1 MKLSAAVLTPV
12 SLGLFAFSMGGTKEE
27 IIRLQSDV
35 LQLSNQIRL
44 LQKSNDETG
53 SVFKSLLEQLNDQV
67 AQMSL
72 ATDELHRTM
81 QDQKTDVFNLVT
93 SIRSEV
99 QNLSVKLD
107 DTNNRLASVQKQQ
120 EEQQLRMQSL
130 RTAPASAEGRI
141 QPDQAYAAAY
151 NDYII
156 GNYDLAI
163 AGFQDLLAS
172 HPDSEYSDNALYY
185 SGRCSLEQKRYEQA
199 IQNFDQVINLY
210 PKGDKTAE
218 AYFKKAQV
226 YQHLQKNTDAIDTFR
241 ELIEIF
247 PDSQEAVRAQQELE
261 RMGVDVAQ
269 TNRRSGRR

>member
-1 MKLSAAVLTPV
+1 MKLSAAVLAPV

-44 LQKSNDETG
+44 LQKSTDETG
-53 SVFKSLLEQLNDQV
+53 SVFQSLLEQLNDQV
-67 AQMSL
+67 AQMNL
-72 ATDELHRTM
+72 ATDELHRTV
-81 QDQKTDVFNLVT
+81 QDQKTDVLNLVT

-130 RTAPASAEGRI
+130 RTAPASAEGMI

-151 NDYII
+151 NDFII
-156 GNYDLAI
+156 GNYDLAM
-163 AGFQDLLAS
+163 AGFQDLLDS
-172 HPDSEYSDNALYY
+172 HPDSEYSDNALFY
-185 SGRCSLEQKRYEQA
+185 SGICSQQQQRYEQA
-199 IQNFDQVINLY
+199 IQAFDQVINLY
-210 PKGDKTAE
+210 PKGDKTAA

-226 YQHLQKNTDAIDTFR
+226 YQHLQKNTDAIDTLK
-241 ELIEIF
+241 ELIEIY
-247 PDSQEAVRAQQELE
+247 PDSQEAVQAQQELE
-261 RMGVDVAQ
+261 RMGVDVAEN
-269 TNRRSGRR
+269 NRPSGRR